1 VSSPQHDW
9 CQGSLVLTPG
19 VPRLV
24 TLEVSYLLPVPAW
37 FVHPAALDEASGRLM
52 LDLSCGFGS
61 YVTDPRYSSDA
72 GGAAAAAAP
81 AAAAAA
87 GGLQRLELCG
97 RLAWRPSRVASFF
110 NRLLTKGQGS
120 SCKGGGGRSGPS
132 PRHGGSG
139 AAAAASPG
147 APSSP
152 GVSVPGCV
160 SVGYGRGGG
169 GAPAGAAAVG
179 PAAAPPPPPPPAS
192 STHVLG
198 VSKVAAWQVPAD
210 MEWRFAEG
218 FLFSAEDH
226 KAEQLLKQY
235 GLMERSRGA

>member
-37 FVHPAALDEASGRLM
+37 FVHPATLDDASGRLM

-61 YVTDPRYSSDA
+61 YVTDPRYSSE
-72 GGAAAAAAP
+72 GGAAAAAA
-81 AAAAAA
+81 AASAGAA
-87 GGLQRLELCG
+87 GLQRLELCG

-120 SCKGGGGRSGPS
+120 SCKGGSGRSGPS
-132 PRHGGSG
+132 PRHGGAGSG
-139 AAAAASPG
+139 GPQ
-147 APSSP
+147 SP

-160 SVGYGRGGG
+160 SVGYGRGSGNAPQG
-169 GAPAGAAAVG
+169 SAASGAAGAPA
-179 PAAAPPPPPPPAS
+179 PPPPPPAS

-226 KAEQLLKQY
+226 KAEQLLAHY
-235 GLMERSRGA
+235 DLLDPAPAGGAPA